1 MQENEK
7 ITVDSDLD
15 TWYGVTAS
23 GEKVAITEVSLFEF
37 TSLLANVEDPVL
49 AAKGKELFEKS
60 KTDFYLEMHDGTR
73 LGKSIRAMAD
83 NGLVEIAA
91 ELTQDA
97 KQTNIKNGFLDPDP
111 WV

>member
-15 TWYGVTAS
+15 TWYGVTAN
-23 GEKVAITEVSLFEF
+23 GDKVAITEVSLFEF

-49 AAKGKELFEKS
+49 AEKGKELFEKA
-60 KTDFYLEMHDGTR
+60 KTEFYIEMHDGTR
-73 LGKSIRAMAD
+73 LGKSIRAMVD

-97 KQTNIKNGFLDPDP
+97 KEMNIKNGFLDPDP

>member
-15 TWYGVTAS
+15 TWYGVTAT

-37 TSLLANVEDPVL
+37 TSLLANVEDPIL
-49 AAKGKELFEKS
+49 AAKGRDLFKKA
-60 KTDFYLEMHDGTR
+60 KTEFYLEMHDGTR
-73 LGKSIRAMAD
+73 LAKSIRAMAD

-91 ELTQDA
+91 DLTQDA
-97 KQTNIKNGFLDPDP
+97 KEANIKSGFLDPDP